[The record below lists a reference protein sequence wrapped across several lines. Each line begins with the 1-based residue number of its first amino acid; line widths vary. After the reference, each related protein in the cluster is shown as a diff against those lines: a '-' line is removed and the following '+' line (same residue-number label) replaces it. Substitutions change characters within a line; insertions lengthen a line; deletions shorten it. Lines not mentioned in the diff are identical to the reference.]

1 MPKSLLCIEIE
12 TPTIVW
18 NRTLLGSLIPDKE
31 DLQFYYGTLL
41 GIKDARVSLKV
52 CDVPN
57 SFNDALLSVIDRA
70 PVRFPVYDLES
81 DILDVKKR
89 EQYINFVNQLCEME
103 KSREAL
109 QVFIRTS
116 SEEKETCAT
125 RTTISTAHLN
135 ATRAWVDELLHKL
148 NDEYDY
154 EESGETTD
162 MIVASRTDDFVPAG
176 WVFTPT
182 NDTIR
187 ATKGSRIILNP
198 EVGKKWER
206 LLGTDVYPDMIVSRR
221 ISTLNWAFQHAT
233 SDRLIRATLDWYIAA
248 QDAKIVNG
256 ITDWIID
263 ADKEM
268 NTLFA
273 TFRRIKVNERLIM
286 ESLPKVTEKQ
296 SKTFKLI
303 SSMESRLLCSAIN
316 IPTIHPCTAE
326 TFRKYINYM
335 LKGYEVEKE
344 IYARNEAIDQIVT
357 RWTRSQMGFRPE
369 VEPLLSSWSEMWKVV
384 IRGNPTEERV
394 AFFVRTLDSWDPI
407 ESTSITALQRQAI
420 GAEWVNIFIDNEC
433 IFDEKCKVRSTVLHA
448 RARKWCYKFVSETVF
463 PTSFSPMVIGPL
475 FSHRGLSSIKE
486 KDGRHTRGMRF
497 RNPDEETEMATSVI
511 GSRKV
516 QETKVMNVVVETAE
530 NGKVEKHIMTQS
542 QTVTKGDGNDSRIE
556 HFFCA
561 ASSVTTK
568 QEIHLGTL

>member
-12 TPTIVW
+12 TPTTVW
-18 NRTLLGSLIPDKE
+18 NRTLLGSLIPTEE
-31 DLQFYYGTLL
+31 DLQFYYSTLL
-41 GIKDARVSLKV
+41 GLEDARIMLKIYE
-52 CDVPN
+52 VPN
-57 SFNDALLSVIDRA
+57 SFNEALLSVIDRA

-81 DILDVKKR
+81 DIVDVKKR
-89 EQYINFVNQLCEME
+89 EQYTNFINQLCEME

-109 QVFIRTS
+109 QVFIRS
-116 SEEKETCAT
+116 SEEKEPTST

-154 EESGETTD
+154 EESGETTE
-162 MIVASRTDDFVPAG
+162 MIVASRVDDFVPAG

-187 ATKGSRIILNP
+187 KAKGSRIVLNA

-221 ISTLNWAFQHAT
+221 ISTLNWAFQHET
-233 SDRLIRATLDWYIAA
+233 SETLIRATLDWYLAA
-248 QDAKIVNG
+248 QDTKIVDG
-256 ITDWIID
+256 ITDWIME

-268 NTLFA
+268 NALFA

-296 SKTFKLI
+296 SKAFKLI
-303 SSMESRLLCSAIN
+303 SSIESRLLCSAIN
-316 IPTIHPCTAE
+316 VPTIHPCTPE

-357 RWTRSQMGFRPE
+357 RWVRSQMGFRPE
-369 VEPLLSSWSEMWKVV
+369 VEPLLSNWCEMWKVV

-407 ESTSITALQRQAI
+407 ECTSITTLQRQAM
-420 GAEWVNIFIDNEC
+420 GAEWINIFIDNEC
-433 IFDEKCKVRSTVLHA
+433 IFDEKCKVRSTILHE
-448 RARKWCYKFVSETVF
+448 RARKWCYKFVSESVF
-463 PTSFSPMVIGPL
+463 PTIFSPMTIGPL
-475 FSHRGLSSIKE
+475 FSHRGLLSVKE

-497 RNPDEETEMATSVI
+497 RNPDSESEMATSVI
-511 GSRKV
+511 GARKV
-516 QETKVMNVVVETAE
+516 HETKVMNVVVETAE
-530 NGKVEKHIMTQS
+530 NGTIEKHMMTQS
-542 QTVTKGDGNDSRIE
+542 QTTVTKSEDDSRIE

-561 ASSVTTK
+561 ASSVTTTK